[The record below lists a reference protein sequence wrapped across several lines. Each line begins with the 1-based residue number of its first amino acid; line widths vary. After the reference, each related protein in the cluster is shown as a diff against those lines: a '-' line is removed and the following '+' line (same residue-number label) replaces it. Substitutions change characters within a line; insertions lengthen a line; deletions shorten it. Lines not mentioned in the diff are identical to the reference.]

1 MIGVDLNICEGY
13 DAFFEGLLRDDL
25 NEIIYYIELAMILVS
40 LNLNRTS
47 KN

>member
-25 NEIIYYIELAMILVS
+25 NEN
-40 LNLNRTS
+40 NLLYWASNDIS
-47 KN
+47 

>member
-25 NEIIYYIELAMILVS
+25 NEN
-40 LNLNRTS
+40 NLLY
-47 KN
+47 